1 MGTTTKRL
9 QLSVVCFFRPFIQKV
24 IQTNCKLDKSKFKCT
39 MCYLI
44 LALGS
49 TAILGSSA
57 YASEESPYD
66 SGHDDG
72 CDDARISDPDDRY
85 INKDGK
91 GADNHTNEFMDGYN
105 DGYDSCGGGN
115 SERGNDDNEN
125 NNENENSHSQSQNQG
140 IDICQVNG
148 CVP

>member
-1 MGTTTKRL
+1 
-9 QLSVVCFFRPFIQKV
+9 
-24 IQTNCKLDKSKFKCT
+24 

-44 LALGS
+44 LALSS
-49 TAILGSSA
+49 TAILCSSA

-66 SGHDDG
+66 SGYDRG

-115 SERGNDDNEN
+115 LDRGSDDNENNNEN
-125 NNENENSHSQSQNQG
+125 NNENENSQSQSQNQG
-140 IDICQVNG
+140 IYICHVNG
-148 CVP
+148 CVPQ